1 MDNILDASEYPSRWP
16 DYIGQESATR
26 LLRVAAKSARIRREP
41 LDHVLIAHPSPGIG
55 KTALANLIAREVRRP
70 IRVIS
75 GKVTLGAAR
84 LILAEMKDRDVLF
97 YDEFHR
103 VAESKGNPEWLLH
116 LMQDYTLIG
125 PFGPEPQPRI
135 TLIAATTHAHLV
147 PRAVL
152 DRFMLV
158 PELHDYSTDE
168 AARIA
173 QVTSRRV
180 LKDRAGRPLPNLT
193 KAEATTIA
201 TAAGRN
207 PRSIKKLLISLRDV
221 TVTGEISLVKGR
233 YDVASLLE
241 WNDITPDGLTPVA
254 RRYLLAL
261 KDDFDGAA
269 GVKALEE
276 RLAHPGGLGDV
287 ERVLMDAGLIG
298 RTKTGRQLTQAG
310 ITRSRALAV

>member
-1 MDNILDASEYPSRWP
+1 MDNTLDTSEYPTRWV
-16 DYIGQESATR
+16 DYIGQEGATR
-26 LLRVAAKSARIRREP
+26 LLQVAAKSARIRKAP

-55 KTALANLIAREVRRP
+55 KTALANLIARELRRP
-70 IRVIS
+70 IRVVS
-75 GKVTLGAAR
+75 GKVTLNAAR
-84 LILAEMKDRDVLF
+84 LILSDMKDRDVLF

-125 PFGPEPQPRI
+125 PFGPEPQPKI

-158 PELHDYSTDE
+158 PELHEYSTEE

-173 QVTSRRV
+173 QVTARRD
-180 LKDRAGRPLPNLT
+180 LKGLPTLA
-193 KAEATTIA
+193 KSQATVIA

-221 TVTGEISLVKGR
+221 TVTGAVPLRNGR
-233 YDVASLLE
+233 YDVDALLA

-254 RRYLLAL
+254 RRYLSAL

-310 ITRSRALAV
+310 IARSRALAN